1 MEEEHVLCPWC
12 QTEIVWDE
20 EIGPEKHCPH
30 CENELSGYRTV
41 QFGIHSEEESDEEEQ
56 QGDDSDWET
65 EGDDEERVRVSPD
78 IAELRQYGLERLAL
92 ESTMERILDDQLEAP
107 ECPSCRE
114 FMLESG
120 TMTVTEGQFKPR
132 TPAPLSA
139 PLLAPPFQIVLYVCP
154 SCFHTEN
161 RLAAQ
166 DQERFVQ
173 LLASAAEEQ
182 G

>member
-41 QFGIHSEEESDEEEQ
+41 QFGMDSADDQGEEEQ
-56 QGDDSDWET
+56 QDDSDWEN
-65 EGDDEERVRVSPD
+65 ESDGEDPARVSPD
-78 IAELRQYGLERLAL
+78 ITELRQFGLERLAL
-92 ESTMERILDDQLEAP
+92 ESTMERILDEQLEAP

-120 TMTVTEGQFKPR
+120 TMSVMEGQFKPR
-132 TPAPLSA
+132 TPASLSA

-166 DQERFVQ
+166 DQERFVR
-173 LLASAAEEQ
+173 LLTSAAEDR